1 MYKLEK
7 VTLAPFTWEQAQ
19 VYLGWVN
26 QEETAHWLTRSLP
39 VSPVEHQR
47 WYESLMQRQDAV
59 VFSVL
64 DHEGGEYLG
73 NVWLWGVHTVHRS
86 AELRIVMDPQAKGK
100 GYGTEACR
108 GLLRFAFQDLNLHK
122 VYLYVL
128 HHNKAAVRAF
138 EKAGFVSE
146 GLLKDEFFVAG
157 TYEDALRMAAWRP
170 DRD

>member
-1 MYKLEK
+1 MYRLEK
-7 VTLAPFTWEQAQ
+7 VTLAPFSWEQAQ
-19 VYLGWVN
+19 VYLDWVN

-47 WYESLMQRQDAV
+47 WYEGLMQRQDAV
-59 VFSVL
+59 VFSIL
-64 DHEGGEYLG
+64 ENESGEYLG
-73 NVWLWGVHTVHRS
+73 NVWLWSVHSVHRS
-86 AELRIVMDPQAKGK
+86 AELRILMSPQAKGK

-128 HHNKAAVRAF
+128 KHNTAAVRAF

-146 GLLKDEFFVAG
+146 GILKDEFFVAG
-157 TYEDALRMAAWRP
+157 EYADALRMAAFH
-170 DRD
+170 